1 MSPETAGPPG
11 EPVATAATVATVAT
25 RVAPRGLR
33 HLGPWSA
40 TSLVVASMIGAGVF
54 TTSGFALADLG
65 RRDAVMAAWLVGGI
79 LAACGA
85 LSYGALARR
94 IPESGGEYTFLSQT
108 IHPLAGFLAGW
119 ISLLAGFTAPIAAAA
134 LGMQAYLA
142 PAFDAPMRPEWIGTA
157 AILLAGLLH
166 GLRIREGIVVQNVA
180 VAVKLLAI
188 ATFVLL
194 GVTRLPGAVIRA
206 ADPAPAV
213 DAGAFAVTLVWIFFA
228 YSGWNAAVYVASE
241 VRDPRRNLSRSL
253 LYGTAI
259 VTLAYLA
266 LNAVFLYSAPIEA
279 LAGQADVGAIAAL
292 HLGGPRL
299 RAAISVL
306 VSLALF
312 TSVSSMVMA
321 GPRVY
326 ARMAEEGLF
335 PRAIGRRGEAPG
347 AAVALQVALAVG
359 VVWLTGLA
367 QLLSYVGFTLGIS
380 AAATV
385 IGLVLLR
392 QREGAERVPVP
403 GYPVVPLVFVLTTLA
418 VSAFLVARRPAEA
431 LWGLLTVASGVPVYF
446 WLRWRSRSTLS
457 SP

>member
-1 MSPETAGPPG
+1 MQPPG
-11 EPVATAATVATVAT
+11 E
-25 RVAPRGLR
+25 RRR
-33 HLGPWSA
+33 LGAWSA

-65 RRDAVMAAWLVGGI
+65 RRDAVMAAWLIGGL
-79 LAACGA
+79 LASCGA

-94 IPESGGEYTFLSQT
+94 IPESGGEYTFLSRT

-142 PAFDAPMRPEWIGTA
+142 PAFAGGMRPEWIGTA
-157 AILLAGLLH
+157 AILFAGLLH
-166 GLRIREGIVVQNVA
+166 GLRLREGVVVQNVA

-188 ATFVLL
+188 ATFIAL
-194 GVTRLPGAVIRA
+194 GVTRLPGAVV
-206 ADPAPAV
+206 PAPAALPPV
-213 DAGAFAVTLVWIFFA
+213 DAGAFAVTLVWISFA
-228 YSGWNAAVYVASE
+228 YSGWNAAVYVGSE
-241 VRDPRRNLSRSL
+241 VRDPQRNLSRAL
-253 LYGTAI
+253 LAGTGI
-259 VTLAYLA
+259 VTLVYLA
-266 LNAVFLYSAPIEA
+266 LNAVFLYAAPVEA

-292 HLGGPRL
+292 YLGGPRL
-299 RAAISVL
+299 RAGISVL

-335 PRAIGRRGEAPG
+335 PRVIGRRGDAPG
-347 AAVALQVALAVG
+347 AAVALQVALAIV

-385 IGLVLLR
+385 IGLMRLR
-392 QREGAERVPVP
+392 RREGPGRVPVP
-403 GYPVVPLVFVLTTLA
+403 GYPWAPLLFVITTLA
-418 VSAFLVARRPAEA
+418 ISAFLVARRPAEA
-431 LWGLLTVASGVPVYF
+431 LWGLATVASGVPVYF
-446 WLRWRSRSTLS
+446 WLRSSRGGKLS
-457 SP
+457 RKGDPR